1 MITKR
6 NKCND
11 FSISGQNNSNTSV
24 KPNPSSSVLPDRSAP
39 KRRKWAGRL
48 LLLPLTALLVFS
60 SGCGQAGFVEAG
72 GFKTNN
78 VVVNTTESG
87 TIKDAPNGKTSAE
100 NVVEDGGKAGGNS
113 SNSGNGSIKNNG
125 KSSGNS
131 GNNSNEVNNQ
141 KASNSNSGSQTP
153 SVSNEGQVK
162 GAHHKKGDK
171 VVALTFDDGPDVEIT
186 GEILDILKE
195 ENVKAT
201 FFVVGTRVKQNPEM
215 LKRIAN
221 EGHVIGNH
229 SYNHPQLGKA
239 NRSKILDELNR
250 TDKLIENAVG
260 YKPKLMRPPYGSSSS
275 LLRSILNET
284 GRQQVLWSVDTR
296 DWAGTSVKDML
307 ANIDRNTKPG
317 GNILMHSVGPKL
329 KTPEL
334 LPLLIKDLRAKGYTF
349 VTVDQLP
356 S

>member
-1 MITKR
+1 MITRR

-11 FSISGQNNSNTSV
+11 YSISGQNNSNTSV

-48 LLLPLTALLVFS
+48 LLLPIAALLAFS

-78 VVVNTTESG
+78 GVVNTNESG
-87 TIKDAPNGKTSAE
+87 TIKDAPNGQTGSE
-100 NVVEDGGKAGGNS
+100 NVVGDGDKAGSNPSNNDNS
-113 SNSGNGSIKNNG
+113 ANSGSD
-125 KSSGNS
+125 S
-131 GNNSNEVNNQ
+131 SNEVNH
-141 KASNSNSGSQTP
+141 KANNNSSSNNGSQKP
-153 SVSNEGQVK
+153 SVPNEGQVK

-186 GEILDILKE
+186 GEILDILKK

-215 LKRIAN
+215 LKRIAD

-239 NRSKILDELNR
+239 SRSKILDELNR

-275 LLRSILNET
+275 LLRSILDET